1 MSSSFRT
8 YVDITEHGSED
19 YEWVINDNDQPKLEP
34 RLLPGEVVVA
44 SASNVLKFASLSYR
58 KHGISGWFFVTNFK
72 IAFVSPS
79 SSSYSGKDERNKF
92 LSPNEVCLAN
102 IDQVYQVNGDKRKK
116 LLPVSNVVYNVKTL
130 QIVCKDFSV
139 HSYSFKFCP
148 AGCQKMVINAIL
160 HHSFPKRV
168 ELLFTYD
175 CTLPATNSVSGMQFF
190 SNPVDWENEVDRC
203 NCTVGWRVCV
213 INEQYQLSSSLSR
226 GFVVPRSLSDN
237 QILKASKHFMGNRP
251 PVWCWGHSNNCV
263 IVRMAALQPFITD
276 TKQESIML
284 EHVRKSHPNL
294 REPLILE
301 LDKSMPALPEIQT
314 SWSKFRDTCCSPT
327 DNIQKF
333 WEQDT
338 KFLSLLNNSRWPHH
352 VMFCLRIANRVVE
365 AICYHQVSVVLQEN
379 ESRDL
384 SAVISSLSQLM
395 MDPYFRTI
403 NGFQSLVQK
412 EWITLGHPFTKRFGR
427 ITEFEDKRA
436 PLFQLFVDCVWQMQH
451 QFPTSFEFSETYLS
465 SLWDSLH
472 NTVFDTFTFDNQSMR
487 QPAGSSHADHPILI
501 SRSVWDW
508 QTQFHDI
515 DIGLFLN
522 PLFSITCRVGA
533 YRQRRGINPSTPPL
547 HPHLS
552 AMKWMPP
559 TSAVSSPQLGAAG
572 DRPRRNSVSTSTL
585 RNASEYGA
593 VESGTDT
600 LGRTWGSRFGLAA
613 LTDMSSRAE
622 GNSKWKKLRGALFHS
637 HSRSFSPRSKIASIE
652 EGLEIPPYSEEPGVV
667 TYRASR
673 GIHETGQ
680 QQRWTVYGGGRSSAI
695 FYPLPSCLVKL
706 SANANSPTLNLT
718 WENEDIPYH
727 DLDWPVYS
735 ILPVADSVVDYR
747 LWAQCYLRWIPV
759 LDVRGGGQPPIYFN
773 QCSLVNDILSLECQ
787 LDQLQSQETPLS
799 PTQRFV
805 TMSDHQSSAHA
816 HQTTLSSFHPFV
828 QQQNDLALSFGEW
841 EIVPSVY
848 TGKADSEFDSESIVT
863 SID

>member
-1 MSSSFRT
+1 MSSSFKT

-19 YEWVINDNDQPKLEP
+19 YEWVINDNEQPKLEP
-34 RLLPGEVVVA
+34 RLLPGEVIVA
-44 SASNVLKFASLSYR
+44 SATNVLKFASLSNR
-58 KHGISGWFFVTNFK
+58 KQGISGKLFVTNFK
-72 IAFVSPS
+72 IAFVSPT
-79 SSSYSGKDERNKF
+79 SSYSGSSKDERNKF

-102 IDQVYQVNGDKRKK
+102 VDHVYQVNGEKRKK
-116 LLPVSNVVYNVKTL
+116 LLPGSNVVYNIKTL

-148 AGCQKMVINAIL
+148 VGCHKTVINSIL
-160 HHSFPKRV
+160 HHSFPKRI

-175 CTLPATNSVSGMQFF
+175 CTLPATNSVTGMQFF
-190 SNPVDWENEVDRC
+190 SNPIDWENEVDRC
-203 NCTVGWRVCV
+203 NCTVGWRVC
-213 INEQYQLSSSLSR
+213 ISNDRYQLSPSLPQ

-237 QILKASKHFMGNRP
+237 QILKASKHFMINRP

-263 IVRMAALQPFITD
+263 IVRMAALQTSITD

-294 REPLILE
+294 REPRILE
-301 LDKSMPALPEIQT
+301 LDKSMPALQEIQT
-314 SWSKFRDTCCSPT
+314 SWCKFRDTCCSPT
-327 DNIQKF
+327 DNIPKF

-384 SAVISSLSQLM
+384 SAVISSLAQLM

-403 NGFQSLVQK
+403 NGFQSLIQK
-412 EWITLGHPFTKRFGR
+412 EWVTLGHPFTKRFGR
-427 ITEFEDKRA
+427 ISEYEDKQA
-436 PLFQLFVDCVWQMQH
+436 PLFQLFLDCVWQMQH
-451 QFPTSFEFSETYLS
+451 QFPASFEFSETYLS

-472 NTVFDTFTFDNQSMR
+472 NTVFDTFTFDSQCIR
-487 QPAGSSHADHPILI
+487 QASAGNVDKHPDHPALM

-515 DIGLFLN
+515 DVGLFLN

-533 YRQRRGINPSTPPL
+533 YRQRRGINPSTPLL
-547 HPHLS
+547 HAHHPAS
-552 AMKWMPP
+552 PSVPP
-559 TSAVSSPQLGAAG
+559 ISPQLN
-572 DRPRRNSVSTSTL
+572 DRPRRNSVSISTL
-585 RNASEYGA
+585 RNTAEYGA
-593 VESGTDT
+593 VDNGTDT

-613 LTDMSSRAE
+613 LTEMSSRAE
-622 GNSKWKKLRGALFHS
+622 GNGRWKRFRGALFHS
-637 HSRSFSPRSKIASIE
+637 NSRSFSPRTKIASIE
-652 EGLEIPPYSEEPGVV
+652 EGLEIRPYSEEPGVV

-673 GIHETGQ
+673 GIVETGQ
-680 QQRWTVYGGGRSSAI
+680 QQRWTVYGDSRTSS
-695 FYPLPSCLVKL
+695 FSPLPSCPVKL
-706 SANANSPTLNLT
+706 SPNPNPPCLNLT

-735 ILPVADSVVDYR
+735 ILPVADSVVDYQ
-747 LWAQCYLRWIPV
+747 LWDQCYLRWIPAMNI
-759 LDVRGGGQPPIYFN
+759 RGGGQPPIYFN
-773 QCSLVNDILSLECQ
+773 QCSIVNDILSLECQ
-787 LDQLQSQETPLS
+787 LDQLQNQETTFS

-805 TMSDHQSSAHA
+805 TMSDHQSTVHA

-828 QQQNDLALSFGEW
+828 QQQNDSALSFGEW
-841 EIVPSVY
+841 EIIPSLY
-848 TGKADSEFDSESIVT
+848 AGKADTEFDSESIVT
-863 SID
+863 TMD